1 MTYQHLVIT
10 RLTIKL
16 FYERFSPQWLEE
28 RLRLFRTYCV
38 PSMVEQTSDQYEWI
52 ILCDE
57 TTDPGFLKEVEES
70 HAQVPQLRV
79 VHTSQEREVHIPD
92 AIGPL
97 IKPSTETLITTR
109 LDGDDSFNAKTIAVV
124 QDYAGA
130 FARSANRTLVLDFP
144 LGYRYD
150 ERNRRLYEVFWLY
163 SPFASLFEKLRP
175 GKRFQNVYRNH
186 HRLHLFNPAHFDLS
200 IPAWLQII
208 HGRAEQRSG
217 TAIEPGNRD
226 SAIRDTDFE
235 IDPAEVGDLFGLNV
249 AEHASTSD

>member
-92 AIGPL
+92 
-97 IKPSTETLITTR
+97 
-109 LDGDDSFNAKTIAVV
+109 V

-175 GKRFQNVYRNH
+175 GKRYQNVYRNH

-249 AEHASTSD
+249 AEHASTSG